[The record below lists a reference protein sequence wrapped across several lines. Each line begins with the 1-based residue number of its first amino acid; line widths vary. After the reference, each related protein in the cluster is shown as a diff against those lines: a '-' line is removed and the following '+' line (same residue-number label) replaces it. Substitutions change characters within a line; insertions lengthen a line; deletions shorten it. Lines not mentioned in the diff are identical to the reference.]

1 MAKKLISFVILA
13 AALIAA
19 LWVSQHR
26 EVPLKVSGFVEADEI
41 RVGSRVGGR
50 VKTVHVEEGQ
60 KVRLGDLLVE
70 LDPFDLI
77 ERLAE
82 AHAQQARSQA
92 TLDRLENGFR
102 VEEVAQAK
110 ARVDQL
116 AAILEKLV
124 HGPRKQEID
133 AAIHDLDLANHE
145 LELAS
150 KRHHRAE
157 RLLGDNAVSRD
168 EYEAAQT
175 NLRVAKSRVQVKQDT
190 VELLK
195 EGTRKEDIEEAK
207 ARLVEAQQMLAL
219 RNAGYRLEEIAEAKA
234 GLAAAVA
241 AEQVIRQQ
249 IDELK
254 IVAPV
259 DGTIE
264 AVDLQP
270 GDLVSGNAPAISIMD
285 TSRFWVR
292 AYVPENRLNLQI
304 DQKVPITVDS
314 YPDERF
320 RGRITFIARQAEFTP
335 GNVQTPEE
343 RSKQVFR
350 IKVTLLDG
358 LDRLRPG
365 MSADVWLDEALP
377 DE

>member
-1 MAKKLISFVILA
+1 
-13 AALIAA
+13 
-19 LWVSQHR
+19 
-26 EVPLKVSGFVEADEI
+26 
-41 RVGSRVGGR
+41 
-50 VKTVHVEEGQ
+50 
-60 KVRLGDLLVE
+60 
-70 LDPFDLI
+70 
-77 ERLAE
+77 
-82 AHAQQARSQA
+82 
-92 TLDRLENGFR
+92 
-102 VEEVAQAK
+102 
-110 ARVDQL
+110 
-116 AAILEKLV
+116 
-124 HGPRKQEID
+124 
-133 AAIHDLDLANHE
+133 
-145 LELAS
+145 
-150 KRHHRAE
+150 
-157 RLLGDNAVSRD
+157 
-168 EYEAAQT
+168 
-175 NLRVAKSRVQVKQDT
+175 
-190 VELLK
+190 
-195 EGTRKEDIEEAK
+195 
-207 ARLVEAQQMLAL
+207 MLAL

-304 DQKVPITVDS
+304 DQQVPITVDS
-314 YPDERF
+314 YPEQRF
-320 RGRITFIARQAEFTP
+320 RGRITFIVREAEFTP